1 MNTLPI
7 QKNHFNLSTF
17 EFCDALCLRY
27 LKPLLNVPP
36 KCDGRGDPFTTSHAL
51 DCRRGGLVVQRHNE
65 ICDLVSDL
73 SSLVWS
79 QVVKEPLFEDDSLHH
94 VGLRA
99 DVGIRGAC
107 DIWVL
112 DSDAPSYQ
120 STPPA
125 RVLRNAEREKKPKYS
140 YVCERQHASFTFLC
154 ITVDGIVGPKMSVL
168 LDVFLID

>member
-1 MNTLPI
+1 MFLFSSFCFLSFFVFLSHNNNNNSNNLAGEYSPYSE
-7 QKNHFNLSTF
+7 NHFDLSTF

-36 KCDGRGDPFTTSHAL
+36 KCDGCGDPFTTSHAL

-65 ICDLVSDL
+65 IPNLVSDL

-120 STPPA
+120 STPPT
-125 RVLRNAEREKKPKYS
+125 RVL
-140 YVCERQHASFTFLC
+140 
-154 ITVDGIVGPKMSVL
+154 
-168 LDVFLID
+168 